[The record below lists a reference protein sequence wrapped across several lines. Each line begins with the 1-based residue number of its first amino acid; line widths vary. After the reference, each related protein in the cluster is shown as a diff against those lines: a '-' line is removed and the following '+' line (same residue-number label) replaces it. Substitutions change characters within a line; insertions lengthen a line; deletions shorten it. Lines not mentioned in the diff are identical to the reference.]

1 MRSQITKVNIHHLKN
16 GRFQAIYIH
25 PEDGKRKRKSFSTIQ
40 AAEGFKERT
49 IIEMASAKTR
59 LASYEGNYVGQ
70 ILKVYLGRHPYAPIA
85 ERKVLFRRFVNF
97 FGMFPLG
104 KVSRDSLEFWF
115 EQLRQELGYCNKTLS
130 KIRCNVN
137 RFLEWCIDE
146 ELIHSNPLE
155 RIKFKQTEPPK
166 RDRVILSKG
175 EVKTVLQELN
185 AFSPDALYPAIYLTT
200 HTGCRRS
207 EMLGLEWKDI
217 DFANGFLTF
226 RDTKNGTNRRVNM
239 AGCLAE
245 FLKSHPHTGDTIVT
259 GKRGGMLG
267 RSQLQKGLKA
277 FKSESTVKKDWR
289 PHDLRHSFAYHFL
302 KDGGKDYQLQAI
314 LGHKTIGMTVNLYG
328 RIKAEDVDRPSPF
341 E

>member
-1 MRSQITKVNIHHLKN
+1 MHSRTTSVKIHRLKN
-16 GRFQAIYIH
+16 GKFQVAYLH
-25 PEDGKRKRKSFSTIQ
+25 PESGKRTRKSLSSLDE
-40 AAEGFKERT
+40 ANAYRERI
-49 IIEMASAKTR
+49 IIEMASARTR
-59 LASYEGNYVGQ
+59 LASYEGNYIGQ
-70 ILKVYLGRHPYAPIA
+70 VLKIYLSRHPYAPIA
-85 ERKVLFRRFVNF
+85 ERKVLFRRFVNS
-97 FGMFPLG
+97 FGMFPLA
-104 KVSRDSLEFWF
+104 KLSRDSLEFWF

-130 KIRCNVN
+130 KSRCNVN

-166 RDRVILSKG
+166 RDRVILAKS
-175 EVKTVLQELN
+175 EVSTVLRELKD
-185 AFSPDALYPAIYLTT
+185 FSPEALYPAMYITT

-207 EMLGLEWKDI
+207 EMLGLEWRDI
-217 DFANGFLTF
+217 DFPNGFLTF
-226 RDTKNGTNRRVNM
+226 RDTKNGTNRRVKM
-239 AGCLAE
+239 ADCLAA
-245 FLKSHPHTGDTIVT
+245 FLKSHPRTGGTIVT

-267 RSQLQKGLKA
+267 RSQLQKGLAA
-277 FKSESTVKKDWR
+277 FKEQSSVKKDWR